1 MLPGEKAMKR
11 GEGNY
16 NRGNV
21 GGGGRNKVTWEGTGG
36 EGTEKRGDMQHVGCG
51 RRIREQA

>member
-1 MLPGEKAMKR
+1 MKR